1 MASLGG
7 LVRIPV
13 NPKKQKQREA
23 WHKVVVK
30 VIRLRGGAKV
40 LDQAEKLTEK
50 EWRMYCSGI
59 LKSNLTQEKSVIK
72 QNLKQIEATI
82 KDSGGFAEL

>member
-1 MASLGG
+1 M
-7 LVRIPV
+7 RIPV

-30 VIRLRGGAKV
+30 VIKLRGGASA
-40 LDQAEKLTEK
+40 LEQAEKLTEK
-50 EWRMYCSGI
+50 EWKMYCSGI
-59 LKSNLTQEKSVIK
+59 LKSNLTQDKKIVK

-82 KDSGGFAEL
+82 KDCGGFAEL